1 MTVAHA
7 DVGRLGRAGEGVSR
21 GDQGSIKRLYDTLVW
36 MGTKET
42 KSALLAAARRLI
54 GERGYANT
62 SVRELAAAAGTNVAA
77 VNYHFGSRENLLNEA
92 MLEFFK
98 EWAGRS
104 AEVDVDPQAEPLKQL
119 AERSRPII
127 DGIPAAQPAFV
138 MALEVLL
145 QARRAPELHTRIAEH
160 YIELRRMAM
169 QGMAETQRGRELP
182 PRILEVAASYMIAV
196 ADGLQLQALI
206 DPDVVPTADE
216 LAFFYESLAAAARAA
231 AAPADGSE
239 READSDAR

>member
-7 DVGRLGRAGEGVSR
+7 DVDCFGRAGGKVSC
-21 GDQGSIKRLYDTLVW
+21 GDRGSIKRLYDTIVW
-36 MGTKET
+36 MGTEET
-42 KSALLAAARRLI
+42 KSALLAAAKQLI
-54 GERGYANT
+54 GERGYAST
-62 SVRELAAAAGTNVAA
+62 SVRELAAVAGTNIGA
-77 VNYHFGSRENLLNEA
+77 VNYHFGSRENLLKEA

-145 QARRAPELHTRIAEH
+145 QARRSPELHARIAEH
-160 YIELRRMAM
+160 YVELRQMAM
-169 QGMAETQRGRELP
+169 QGMAETERGRELP
-182 PRILEVAASYMIAV
+182 PRILEVVASYMIAV

-231 AAPADGSE
+231 AAPVDGSE
-239 READSDAR
+239 QEADSDAR